1 MKLKQRVAGAD
12 LVPALARL
20 SASNGYRIF
29 LLGSDEQSSAGAA
42 AWMQRNFP
50 NLCIAGRHCPKFQP
64 LEEMDHEDILLRIED
79 AQPDILLVAFGNPK
93 QEKWLAMLSQ
103 RSRRYSYGRRLTP
116 SLLLHRLTATRFG
129 WRDRSESPRCE
140 GAAFT

>member
-1 MKLKQRVAGAD
+1 
-12 LVPALARL
+12 
-20 SASNGYRIF
+20 
-29 LLGSDEQSSAGAA
+29 
-42 AWMQRNFP
+42 
-50 NLCIAGRHCPKFQP
+50 
-64 LEEMDHEDILLRIED
+64 MDHEDILLRIED